1 MEYRADLV
9 NQYRNKRRRKAT
21 MKKKGRCEI
30 NKNDL
35 IMIRLLQ
42 IIAAVCVADAAY
54 TLWRC
59 MG

>member
-1 MEYRADLV
+1 MDYKPDIV
-9 NQYRNKRRRKAT
+9 NQYRNRRRSK
-21 MKKKGRCEI
+21 MNKKERCAV

-42 IIAAVCVADAAY
+42 IIAAVCIADAAY

-59 MG
+59 VG

>member
-1 MEYRADLV
+1 MDYKPDIV
-9 NQYRNKRRRKAT
+9 NQYRNRRRSK
-21 MKKKGRCEI
+21 MNKKERCAV

-42 IIAAVCVADAAY
+42 IIAAVCIADAAY
-54 TLWRC
+54 ALWRC

>member
-1 MEYRADLV
+1 MEYRADIV
-9 NQYRNKRRRKAT
+9 NQYRDRRRRKT
-21 MKKKGRCEI
+21 RMKKKGRCEI

-42 IIAAVCVADAAY
+42 IIAAVCIADMAY